1 MCDATR
7 SHQVPVLRMPRSC
20 FRHDDIEASSA
31 HLARAV
37 AHELR
42 AALDDLGTP
51 LSKAHFEVVKER
63 GIHLVLGI
71 DDAYDVAPALGESGI
86 EGLGLVLEP
95 AVSVRTRS
103 R

>member
-1 MCDATR
+1 
-7 SHQVPVLRMPRSC
+7 
-20 FRHDDIEASSA
+20 
-31 HLARAV
+31 
-37 AHELR
+37 
-42 AALDDLGTP
+42 
-51 LSKAHFEVVKER
+51 VVKER